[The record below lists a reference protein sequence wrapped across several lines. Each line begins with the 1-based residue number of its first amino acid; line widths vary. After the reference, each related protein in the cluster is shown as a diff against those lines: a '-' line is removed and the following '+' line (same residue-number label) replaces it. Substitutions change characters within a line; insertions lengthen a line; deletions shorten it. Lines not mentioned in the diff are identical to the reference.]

1 MTVFYSVKRGFEY
14 ILLIKSG
21 FIYLIY
27 FFLLFRDRLN
37 NLFPVDILMFV
48 GLLGFIAYFANPLE
62 FSKKKCE
69 NLSVSNSYSGF
80 AQLYLMFIIMIF
92 QYYSQDHFI
101 EITFGTLFK
110 TWYFWLCF
118 VACMTILFFVLNKY
132 DKAELT
138 IYDSYKKN
146 PDFKKVL
153 ALSIIPFVFTS
164 IMTAYISA
172 YCINYVFDRSLP
184 KEVAFEIE
192 NVYEQK
198 IKGKKSEIITFHAN
212 LKTEYSS
219 VKSIN
224 ITPDEFKAYRV
235 GDSIKYKLYEGFLG
249 TPYLKKI
256 K

>member
-1 MTVFYSVKRGFEY
+1 
-14 ILLIKSG
+14 
-21 FIYLIY
+21 
-27 FFLLFRDRLN
+27 
-37 NLFPVDILMFV
+37 
-48 GLLGFIAYFANPLE
+48 
-62 FSKKKCE
+62 
-69 NLSVSNSYSGF
+69 
-80 AQLYLMFIIMIF
+80 
-92 QYYSQDHFI
+92 
-101 EITFGTLFK
+101 
-110 TWYFWLCF
+110 
-118 VACMTILFFVLNKY
+118 
-132 DKAELT
+132 
-138 IYDSYKKN
+138 
-146 PDFKKVL
+146 
-153 ALSIIPFVFTS
+153 
-164 IMTAYISA
+164 MTAYISA

-256 K
+256 KWTIGDLFLLSKRYNSRIFFLTFILRKAKNLYF